1 MEESKMSRSLNRATL
16 IGNLGADPEVRTVGT
31 GNRVAHF
38 SLATSRSWK
47 DAEGTP
53 HQRTDW
59 HRVVVWGARVEMVEQ
74 YLRKGERVY
83 VEGEIQNRSY
93 EDGEGTTRHVTEI
106 NARELLLL
114 GGRDH
119 AAERPADPASEEPP
133 RNEPGKQP
141 ARSRRTPPVAARS
154 AFKDDDLPF

>member
-1 MEESKMSRSLNRATL
+1 MSRSLNRATL

-31 GNRVAHF
+31 GNRVAQF

-53 HQRTDW
+53 HERTDW

-119 AAERPADPASEEPP
+119 AAAEPSEPMAEEPVK
-133 RNEPGKQP
+133 EPAKAP
-141 ARSRRTPPVAARS
+141 SRSRRAPAVAARA
-154 AFKDDDLPF
+154 AFGDDDLPF